1 MFATLVG
8 RALCLLLAGSALGLA
23 VNAARPDGVRFTTFA
38 PPTTCGAGQ
47 AARGEAPAAPVEVLP
62 PAAAASACGDA
73 QTLLADVRPAEE
85 FAEGHVT
92 GALHLPCASSVTA
105 ASAAVDRLAGR
116 HTLVVYG
123 DATDD
128 AKVVAEE
135 LRRRAA
141 RSDLR
146 IVVIEG
152 GFQAWSRAGLA
163 CSSGPCAECGAREP
177 APRASSTGE
186 PHTRE
191 IK

>member
-23 VNAARPDGVRFTTFA
+23 VNAARPDGVRFTKFA
-38 PPTTCGAGQ
+38 PPTTCGAG
-47 AARGEAPAAPVEVLP
+47 EATPVAVAAPVEVLP

-73 QTLLADVRPAEE
+73 QTLLADVRPADE

-92 GALHLPCASSVTA
+92 GALHLPCASSGSA
-105 ASAAVDRLAGR
+105 ASAAVDRLGGH

-123 DATDD
+123 DGTED
-128 AKVVAEE
+128 AKLVAEE
-135 LRRRAA
+135 LRRRAG

-163 CSSGPCAECGAREP
+163 CSSGPCAECGGGATSRE
-177 APRASSTGE
+177 S
-186 PHTRE
+186 H
-191 IK
+191 K